1 MSVPLYLRV
10 LWSYKWLLAVG
21 LVVAVLAAMVAGYT
35 LKDGEVVSRAE
46 SAYRSDTTILLGG
59 GSRNPLQAVEPGQAL
74 TEGTSEAQQND
85 LTNTAVI
92 YAYLVSGSEIRTQVE
107 AAIGGFSPTEAL
119 SAVRRTTQPA
129 GTEQNPGRFSLPIL
143 SIVGESTDPARAV
156 LISQTATQI
165 FQTYITSQQEAQGV
179 APELRV
185 TLQVTDQGAAVEQ
198 EGSNPI
204 IPIAITGLGVFLA
217 FIALAFILYNVRI
230 SRERVTANRGNQR
243 RGESFRRGPALTGSA
258 AENGQRPAAIG
269 TAPENPAG
277 PGELASSG
285 KRSAT

>member
-21 LVVAVLAAMVAGYT
+21 LIVSVLAALVAGYT
-35 LKDGEVVSRAE
+35 VKDGEIVSRAE

-59 GSRNPLQAVEPGQAL
+59 GPQNPFQAVDPGQTI
-74 TEGTSEAQQND
+74 TEGTTEAQQND

-92 YAYLVSGSEIRTQVE
+92 YAYLVSGSQIRAQVE
-107 AAIGGFSPTEAL
+107 AAMGPLTDTEAL

-143 SIVGESTDPARAV
+143 SIVGESTDPERAV
-156 LISQTATQI
+156 LISETASTV
-165 FQTYITSQQEAQGV
+165 FQNYVAAQQDASGV

-185 TLQVTDQGAAVEQ
+185 TLAVTDQGTAVEQ

-230 SRERVTANRGNQR
+230 SRERVTANRNNAR
-243 RGESFRRGPALTGSA
+243 PRGESFRRGPAITGTA
-258 AENGQRPAAIG
+258 GEGQRPAALG
-269 TAPENPAG
+269 TASENPAAA
-277 PGELASSG
+277 GELASSG

>member
-35 LKDGEVVSRAE
+35 VKDGEIVSRAE

-59 GSRNPLQAVEPGQAL
+59 GPSNPYQAVDPGQQI
-74 TEGTSEAQQND
+74 TEGTTEAQAND

-92 YAYLVSGSEIRTQVE
+92 YAYLVSGSEIRAQVE
-107 AAIGGFSPTEAL
+107 AAMGPLSDTEAL

-143 SIVGESTDPARAV
+143 SIVGESTDPDRAV
-156 LISQTATQI
+156 LISETASQI
-165 FQTYITSQQEAQGV
+165 FQSYVGAQQDASGV
-179 APELRV
+179 APEQRV
-185 TLQVTDQGAAVEQ
+185 TLTVTDQGTAVEQ

-204 IPIAITGLGVFLA
+204 IPIAVTGLGVFLA
-217 FIALAFILYNVRI
+217 FIALAFILYNIRI
-230 SRERVTANRGNQR
+230 SRERVTANRNSPR
-243 RGESFRRGPALTGSA
+243 RGESFRRGPALTGTA
-258 AENGQRPAAIG
+258 AEGQRPAAIA
-269 TAPENPAG
+269 TAPENQAG
-277 PGELASSG
+277 AGELASSG